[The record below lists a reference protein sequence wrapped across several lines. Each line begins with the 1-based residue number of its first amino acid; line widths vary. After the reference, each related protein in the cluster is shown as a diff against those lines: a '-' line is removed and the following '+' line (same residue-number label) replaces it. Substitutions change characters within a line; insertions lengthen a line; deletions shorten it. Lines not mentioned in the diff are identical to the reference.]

1 MNVLHV
7 IPSFAPAWRYG
18 GPILTTLR
26 LCQELARW
34 GCVVRVLTTNTDGPD
49 GVLPVDTER
58 EVLWEENLWVR
69 YCKRVYPE
77 SVSLTLLRL
86 LPAYVRWADVVHLT
100 AVYNFPTIPTL
111 WLSRRYRKPLVWT
124 PRGALQRWSGSRH
137 RFLKAVWES
146 MCRRVL
152 PETTVLHV
160 TSDRE
165 AEESRARMP
174 GVPTVVIPNGVHVPD
189 TVPRV
194 PSDGTFRL
202 LYLGRLDPKKG
213 IENLLEACARWNGR
227 AATPWVLTI
236 AGTGNPDYVRRIT
249 QKAAMLGLSG
259 RVRMVGPVGDEE
271 KSRLMADADVAV
283 VPSYTENFAMVV
295 AEALAHGV
303 PVIASR
309 GTPWRRVEEV
319 GCGLWVDNDPESLA
333 EAIERMNRMPLREM
347 GERGRDWMKREF
359 AWPGIAEQ
367 MIGLY
372 QRMIQ
377 RL

>member
-1 MNVLHV
+1 MNILHV
-7 IPSFAPAWRYG
+7 VPSFAPAWRYG

-26 LCQELARW
+26 LCQELARR
-34 GCVVRVLTTNTDGPD
+34 GYVVRVLTTNTDGPD
-49 GVLPVDTER
+49 GVLPVDTEQ
-58 EVLWEENLWVR
+58 EVLWEENLVVR

-77 SVSLTLLRL
+77 SVSLALLRL

-100 AVYNFPTIPTL
+100 AVYNFPTLPTL
-111 WLSRRYRKPLVWT
+111 WLARQYRKPLVWT

-137 RFLKAVWES
+137 RHLKAVWEA
-146 MCRRVL
+146 MCRKVL
-152 PETTVLHV
+152 PETTVLHA

-174 GVPTVVIPNGVHVPD
+174 GVPTAVIPNGVYVPE
-189 TVPRV
+189 PIQRV
-194 PSDGTFRL
+194 PFGGTFRL

-213 IENLLEACARWNGR
+213 LENLLEACARWNGR
-227 AATPWVLTI
+227 AATPWALTI
-236 AGTGNPDYVRRIT
+236 AGTGDPDYARSIAQKIT
-249 QKAAMLGLSG
+249 TLGLSD
-259 RVRMVGPVGDEE
+259 RVRMIGPVADEA
-271 KSRLMADADVAV
+271 KGQLFAGADVTV

-295 AEALAHGV
+295 AESLAHGV

-333 EAIERMNRMPLREM
+333 GAIERMSRMPLREM
-347 GERGRDWMKREF
+347 GERGRAWMKQEF